1 MLSFPY
7 YLGLRLNRL
16 RFSVDDN
23 AEDCHHICKEG
34 VGKDVRVL
42 GRQDVKK
49 SQLRKAGSKENQT
62 KRHDTLV
69 FG

>member
-1 MLSFPY
+1 MLSFPS

-23 AEDCHHICKEG
+23 AENCHHICKEG
-34 VGKDVRVL
+34 VGKDIRVL
-42 GRQDVKK
+42 GRQDVQE
-49 SQLRKAGSKENQT
+49 SQWRKAGSNENQT
-62 KRHDTLV
+62 KRRDTLV